1 MYKRK
6 IAIMTLIGIMTL
18 LSGCSAKE
26 EEQFTKTMLSVEQ
39 KTEESIQ
46 IVEEDDSYSGQKLAF
61 GDYLILLEKAEIGEK
76 TKGFRLTYSISGKEK
91 SQGEIEEFARKIGPI
106 NVAVYMPEISKDDEG
121 TRLVISGYYSSD
133 DYEDIFELQ
142 YGLDEKIGKCSPVKV
157 IMLDE
162 KELSAKEDSGSVKV
176 VISPFVVLIETED
189 GTNTSYD
196 ISMEMSDGTK
206 QILAELPFE
215 LEEINEVTDLD
226 IRQVTETDNGYAI
239 LLWSDIEIKRITGIS
254 LETKF

>member
-1 MYKRK
+1 MNKCRREKVMYKRK

-91 SQGEIEEFARKIGPI
+91 SQACFRTWRHHRA
-106 NVAVYMPEISKDDEG
+106 
-121 TRLVISGYYSSD
+121 GYRRRVG
-133 DYEDIFELQ
+133 ICQ
-142 YGLDEKIGKCSPVKV
+142 
-157 IMLDE
+157 
-162 KELSAKEDSGSVKV
+162 GSHHQ
-176 VISPFVVLIETED
+176 D
-189 GTNTSYD
+189 G
-196 ISMEMSDGTK
+196 
-206 QILAELPFE
+206 
-215 LEEINEVTDLD
+215 
-226 IRQVTETDNGYAI
+226 R
-239 LLWSDIEIKRITGIS
+239 
-254 LETKF
+254 